1 MKQIE
6 VKPGTIFLGKEYKW
20 YEKIWSFIT
29 RKKLDYNKF
38 YVSDETMSMIGNPR
52 TSRLVLLEPKKKY
65 SNKEVTK
72 LRLLNRLGW
81 IDRAEDVLATI
92 NTIRPNTVDSN
103 KGLNQLLTNRFYN
116 IRHLSDEKEYTEY
129 IPATK

>member
-29 RKKLDYNKF
+29 TKKLDYNKF
-38 YVSDETMSMIGNPR
+38 YVFDETMSMIGNPR

>member
-1 MKQIE
+1 MKRF
-6 VKPGTIFLGKEYKW
+6 GHLLH
-20 YEKIWSFIT
+20 

-38 YVSDETMSMIGNPR
+38 YVFDETMSMIGNPR
-52 TSRLVLLEPKKKY
+52 TSRLVLLEPRKKY

-92 NTIRPNTVDSN
+92 NIY
-103 KGLNQLLTNRFYN
+103 Q
-116 IRHLSDEKEYTEY
+116 
-129 IPATK
+129 TKYSR

>member
-20 YEKIWSFIT
+20 YKKIWSFIT

-38 YVSDETMSMIGNPR
+38 YVFDETMSMIGNPR

-116 IRHLSDEKEYTEY
+116 IRHLSDEKEYIEY

>member
-38 YVSDETMSMIGNPR
+38 YVFDETMSMIGNPK
-52 TSRLVLLEPKKKY
+52 TSRLVLLEPRKKY

-103 KGLNQLLTNRFYN
+103 KGLDQLLTNRFYN
-116 IRHLSDEKEYTEY
+116 IRHLSDEKEYIEY